1 MLEQII
7 TLFTADSLWSSL
19 AGSIDILAGNVHKY
33 FAGIDN
39 LRAISIILMLI
50 AFLLFLF
57 LIIVL
62 YIKSLLSFM
71 KNDTAKASLQK
82 AEEEFDSEIKAFMDE
97 NEREMELERELAKEL
112 EMARAEQNAA
122 DKNKQKKQEQTLAAE
137 KQKNKEKK
145 YRAEK
150 RQETERQRDNAGKR
164 EFYVDFDWKK
174 GKEQGQEE
182 NAEPISPDKLQYKQ
196 TYKPLS
202 ELLGLIVD
210 MLGRGVDDLKIAQT
224 IMFRNQGQNSEDDIL
239 QTIDEIKNFIGL
251 AVNKKFARISKEKG
265 LPDEATALYQL
276 ALGDTTSALAL
287 LEAQMDDNIEKASS
301 LPAGK
306 KRDEIFART
315 SRMACT
321 FGTLSAV
328 YDTHLATG
336 AFELS
341 IEMAPQNINAWS
353 RAADMYTRAGSVN
366 RAFNAY
372 QNVLNM
378 ADEEINPGLIAN
390 ANKMLAQYY
399 YEQGNNLQ
407 AANLSNSSRQY
418 YDSLGINRRLDRQEV
433 EIVEIIEA
441 RQRDEI
447 GDTINKIL
455 AAKENAGNFRT

>member
-1 MLEQII
+1 MLGQII
-7 TLFTADSLWSSL
+7 TLFAANSLWSSL
-19 AGSIDILAGNVHKY
+19 AGNIDILAGNVHKY

-39 LRAISIILMLI
+39 LRAISVILMLF

-62 YIKSLLSFM
+62 YVKSLLSFM
-71 KNDTAKASLQK
+71 KNEPSGTRVQK
-82 AEEEFDSEIKAFMDE
+82 EEEEFDREMKAFMDE
-97 NEREMELERELAKEL
+97 HEREMELERELAKEL
-112 EMARAEQNAA
+112 EMARTEQNTAEK
-122 DKNKQKKQEQTLAAE
+122 DKRKKQEFLLNTEKEKNRKKHSE
-137 KQKNKEKK
+137 KQ
-145 YRAEK
+145 
-150 RQETERQRDNAGKR
+150 QTSERQRSNASKR
-164 EFYVDFDWKK
+164 EFHVDFDWKK
-174 GKEQGQEE
+174 GKNPEPEGSID
-182 NAEPISPDKLQYKQ
+182 PISPDKLQYKQ

-239 QTIDEIKNFIGL
+239 QTIDEVKNFIGL
-251 AVNKKFARISKEKG
+251 SVNKKFARISKEKN
-265 LPDEATALYQL
+265 LPDEATALYRL
-276 ALGDTTSALAL
+276 ALGDTTPALTL
-287 LEAQMDDNIEKASS
+287 LEAQMDDDIEKASV

-306 KRDEIFART
+306 KRDEIFSQT
-315 SRMACT
+315 SKLACT

-353 RAADMYTRAGSVN
+353 RAADMYMRAGSVN
-366 RAFNAY
+366 KAFNAY

-378 ADEEINPGLIAN
+378 ADEDINPSLIAN
-390 ANKMLAQYY
+390 ANKMLAEYY

-407 AANLSNSSRQY
+407 AANLSNHSRQY

-433 EIVEIIEA
+433 EIVEIIEN
-441 RQRDEI
+441 RQKDEL

-455 AAKENAGNFRT
+455 AAKENSGNFRA